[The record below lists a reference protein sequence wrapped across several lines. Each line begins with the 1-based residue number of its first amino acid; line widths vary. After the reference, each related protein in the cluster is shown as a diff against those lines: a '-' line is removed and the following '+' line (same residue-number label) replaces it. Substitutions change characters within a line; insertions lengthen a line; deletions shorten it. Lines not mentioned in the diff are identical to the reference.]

1 MRYKTL
7 HRIQRLLMI
16 IGSAAL
22 LAIFLLVARAGGY
35 NVPVLNTLWPQTLVR
50 ALFHKQIALISGHAG
65 NDSGAVCTDATG
77 KTTVTEAE
85 VNARVAELTA
95 QNLRRAG
102 ADVVILEEFDTR
114 LKGLYADLLLSIH
127 ADSCIEASGYK
138 AARYQGSTIR
148 SRVDQLIQC
157 LDQHY
162 AEVTGLQHHAN
173 TITHNMTEYHAFR
186 VIDPTTPAA
195 ILELGFLGGDQ
206 TLLVDH
212 PEVAAQGITESI
224 ICFMQ
229 LPEPS

>member
-7 HRIQRLLMI
+7 HRIQRTLII
-16 IGSAAL
+16 IGLAAL
-22 LAIFLLVARAGGY
+22 LAIVLLLARAGGY

-50 ALFHKQIALISGHAG
+50 ALFQKQIALISGHAG
-65 NDSGAVCTDATG
+65 NDSGAVCTDASG
-77 KTTVTEAE
+77 NTTVTEAQ
-85 VNARVAELTA
+85 VNAAVAEQTA

-102 ADVVILEEFDTR
+102 ADVLILEEFDHR
-114 LKGLYADLLLSIH
+114 LNNLRADLLLSIH
-127 ADSCIEASGYK
+127 ADSCIDASGYK
-138 AARYQGSTIR
+138 AARYQNSIIGSR
-148 SRVDQLIQC
+148 ADQLIDC

-162 AEVTGLQHHAN
+162 AAVTGLKHHAN

-186 VIDPTTPAA
+186 VIDPTTPAV

-206 TLLVDH
+206 ALLVNH

-229 LPEPS
+229 LSEPS